1 MVSATFSFTSV
12 KRQKKKKKK
21 KERRGKK
28 GENNKNPAKWFDV
41 GKDGVLGE
49 LTEGER
55 TGKKSLLVPP
65 LFP

>member
-12 KRQKKKKKK
+12 KRQKKKKDR
-21 KERRGKK
+21 EKK

-41 GKDGVLGE
+41 GKDAVLGE